1 MNKKGHDLFRVIAL
15 VLVLSCSLSP
25 ADKTQPLATN
35 KNKLL
40 TIAIQGQVAPPQ
52 PSRGYTVTWD
62 GKPKMAIGTGSI
74 NYNLKIGDRV
84 FGWASGDRATM
95 GVATEGIGEERFQGA
110 WPVYASIGNEVK
122 VMSGGAKGEKGIVIG
137 KFGNFVLV
145 HFEDSVLDE
154 LAIGDSLAVK
164 ACGIGLEIEG
174 FKDVFVHGLAPEVL
188 EKLVTKISDGK
199 LEVPVVKEIPAE
211 IVGQGAGGSSLTG
224 NWHIQTC
231 YPPDIKD
238 YGLEELR
245 FGDIVLLK
253 DTETDYG
260 KGYYRGGA
268 TVGVVCSG
276 PSDVSGLGIAVTPI
290 LSSKLGR
297 FSVRMDLKANIGHFL
312 GISFGQ
318 KKLPHSPSPIGRAL

>member
-1 MNKKGHDLFRVIAL
+1 MSKKCRAVFKVIFLAFVLCCPLGSAERTETTAL
-15 VLVLSCSLSP
+15 
-25 ADKTQPLATN
+25 TTN
-35 KNKLL
+35 KDKLL
-40 TIAIQGQVAPPQ
+40 TVAIQGQVAPAQ
-52 PSRGYTVTWD
+52 PSRGYTVTWE

-84 FGWASGDRATM
+84 FGWASADRATV
-95 GVATEGIGEERFQGA
+95 GVATEGVGEERFKDA

-122 VMSGGAKGEKGIVIG
+122 VLSGGAKDEKGIVVG
-137 KFGNFVLV
+137 KFGSYVLV
-145 HFEDSVLDE
+145 HFEDGVLDK
-154 LAIGDSLAVK
+154 LAIGDSLAAK

-188 EKLVTKISDGK
+188 EKLVTKINDGK
-199 LEVPVVKEIPAE
+199 LEVPVVMEIPAE

-238 YGLEELR
+238 YGLEKLR

-276 PSDVSGLGIAVTPI
+276 PSDVSGLGIAVTPAF
-290 LSSKLGR
+290 SSSSELATIPMEAMVHGR
-297 FSVRMDLKANIGHFL
+297 PNCLPLYWPARRAASV
-312 GISFGQ
+312 
-318 KKLPHSPSPIGRAL
+318 